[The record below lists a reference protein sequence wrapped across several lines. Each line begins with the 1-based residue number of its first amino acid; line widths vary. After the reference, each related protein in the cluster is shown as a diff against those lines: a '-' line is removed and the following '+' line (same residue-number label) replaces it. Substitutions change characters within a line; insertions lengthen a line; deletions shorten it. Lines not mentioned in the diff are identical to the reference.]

1 MGIVV
6 MKPIPAWWEAC
17 EKPTGRRASA
27 CCPMNDF
34 LDDEAGEF
42 DWGPDRRARS
52 SLAGAGLAQRL
63 RARRPRLGNHDR
75 LLLFVA
81 MVAVG
86 SVTLAIAGALA
97 WQSYN
102 RSTRAAAVP
111 APMAA
116 PTATPAVTPS
126 PTPTPQ
132 PTATPIPT
140 IVVHV
145 SGQVREPGIVDV
157 SIFARVFEALEA
169 AGGARPDA
177 DLDRINLAAPL
188 VDGEQLHVPA
198 RDEPAQ
204 TPDPGT
210 TS

>member
-1 MGIVV
+1 M
-6 MKPIPAWWEAC
+6 
-17 EKPTGRRASA
+17 GRRESA

-34 LDDEAGEF
+34 LDDEAGDF

-52 SLAGAGLAQRL
+52 SLAGAGLAQPL
-63 RARRPRLGNHDR
+63 RARRPRLHNHDR

-86 SVTLAIAGALA
+86 SVTLAVAGVLA
-97 WQSYN
+97 WQSFN
-102 RSTRAAAVP
+102 QSPRAAAVP
-111 APMAA
+111 APIAA
-116 PTATPAVTPS
+116 STATPAVSST

-145 SGQVREPGIVDV
+145 SGEVREPGIVEV

-169 AGGARPDA
+169 AGGAAADA
-177 DLDRINLAAPL
+177 NLDRINLAAPL
-188 VDGEQLHVPA
+188 VDGAQLHVPA

-204 TPDPGT
+204 TPGPGT